1 MIMQFME
8 SGKKSVIIASH
19 ILDELGEDCRL
30 SYISDKGELV
40 YSGDIE
46 AWDRRG

>member
-1 MIMQFME
+1 MQFME

-19 ILDELGEDCRL
+19 ILDELDRIADYL
-30 SYISDKGELV
+30 IYLDKGDLV

-46 AWDRRG
+46 ASGISTG